1 MTPRIV
7 VYGLSKCF
15 SFGILLC
22 FISVISAIFVF
33 IMEYKADKNSP
44 VEVHKDKEEEP
55 GFTCSSLRKFNKL
68 YWMIAI
74 VVVCSEGVT
83 WTFYGVLNKI
93 LTSKYGV
100 SVEEAANFILIHF
113 AI

>member
-1 MTPRIV
+1 LAFAISGSFQLMAQCLNQYVTPRIV

-68 YWMIAI
+68 Y
-74 VVVCSEGVT
+74 
-83 WTFYGVLNKI
+83 
-93 LTSKYGV
+93 
-100 SVEEAANFILIHF
+100 
-113 AI
+113 